1 MRAGTYVLI
10 ITSPLNAALVY
21 LFCYTLDIGLLGAPI
36 AVSISYWL
44 SFILLVVYSTY
55 VAGFE
60 CWGGWS
66 RDAFKN
72 LWIFSR
78 LALLGIV
85 QVGTEWWAAEIMALV
100 AGRLGRTSLATQSVI
115 MTVDQF
121 FSTIPFGVGVASSS
135 RVGNLLGA
143 RDAKGAARAAHMG
156 PLLTITF
163 GTVVLVVLLVTRNH
177 FAEIF
182 NHDPAVVELTAQ
194 IIPILA
200 LFQIADGINAS
211 SSGALRGMGR
221 QHLCAGVN
229 IVTFYC
235 FALPLGIWLAFH
247 GWGLKGIWTGFCVA
261 LWSAGVLE
269 WILVAC
275 TRWEKEVDRTFGR
288 MDSHDTVEAGYGP
301 EAVA

>member
-21 LFCYTLDIGLLGAPI
+21 LFCYTLDIGLLGAPL
-36 AVSISYWL
+36 AANISYWL
-44 SFILLVVYSTY
+44 SFILLVIYSKY
-55 VAGFE
+55 VAGSE

-72 LWIFSR
+72 LWTFSR
-78 LALLGIV
+78 LALLGIL

-121 FSTIPFGVGVASSS
+121 LSTIPFGVGVASSS
-135 RVGNLLGA
+135 RVGNLLGS

-156 PLLTITF
+156 PFLTITF
-163 GTVVLVVLLVTRNH
+163 GTVVLVVLLATRNH

-194 IIPILA
+194 IIPILS

-235 FALPLGIWLAFH
+235 FALPLGIWLAYH
-247 GWGLKGIWTGFCVA
+247 GWGLKGLWIGFCAA
-261 LWSAGVLE
+261 LWSAGILE
-269 WILVAC
+269 WIIVAC
-275 TRWEKEVDRTFGR
+275 TRWEKEVSRTFRR
-288 MDSHDTVEAGYGP
+288 MDSHDTTEVEYGT
-301 EAVA
+301 EATV